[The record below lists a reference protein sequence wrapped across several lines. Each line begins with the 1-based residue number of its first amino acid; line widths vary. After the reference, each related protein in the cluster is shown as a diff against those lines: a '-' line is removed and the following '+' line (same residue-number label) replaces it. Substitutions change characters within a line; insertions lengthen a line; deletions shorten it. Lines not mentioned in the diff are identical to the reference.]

1 MSNIADKT
9 ISEWLEERRASER
22 PPPPAKTS
30 WFWKIIGWSFVANLA
45 IFGGMAIVNLLV
57 SGPAIVVMLC
67 LGVAAYL
74 CDPYTV
80 QSRGV
85 RGGQDHRR
93 VAEGTVGI
101 RARAEGAGSAARRGA
116 ARAT

>member
-45 IFGGMAIVNLLV
+45 IFGGMASVNLLV
-57 SGPAIVVMLC
+57 NGPAIVVMLC

-74 CDPYTV
+74 CDPYRRPKPGCERRASQIRPS
-80 QSRGV
+80 QSG
-85 RGGQDHRR
+85 
-93 VAEGTVGI
+93 
-101 RARAEGAGSAARRGA
+101 
-116 ARAT
+116 

>member
-22 PPPPAKTS
+22 KVSPPPPAKTS

-74 CDPYTV
+74 CDPYHRPKPRCGRRASQIRPS
-80 QSRGV
+80 QSG
-85 RGGQDHRR
+85 
-93 VAEGTVGI
+93 
-101 RARAEGAGSAARRGA
+101 
-116 ARAT
+116 